1 MNKDAP
7 ILLVDD
13 SMAMRQT
20 VKSVIFSLGYKN
32 IHMASNGIEA
42 LAKIQASINAGAPYQ
57 LIFLDWNMPEMDG
70 YNLLKLCR
78 GDLRLKNT
86 DTAIVMLTA
95 VSDQK
100 SIIQAL
106 EAGANSFI
114 TKPVSAET
122 ISTKIEQISA
132 WMEGQRKYA

>member
-1 MNKDAP
+1 MEKDAP

-20 VKSVIFSLGYKN
+20 IKSVLISLGF
-32 IHMASNGIEA
+32 SNMQAATNGVEA
-42 LAKIQASINAGAPYQ
+42 LAKIRASVKASAPFKI
-57 LIFLDWNMPEMDG
+57 IFLDWNMPEMDG
-70 YNLLKLCR
+70 FHVLQVCR
-78 GDLRLKNT
+78 GDLGLRE
-86 DTAIVMLTA
+86 TAIIMLTA

-100 SIIQAL
+100 SIVKAMN
-106 EAGANSFI
+106 AGANSYI

-132 WMEGQRKYA
+132 WMEAQRKNA